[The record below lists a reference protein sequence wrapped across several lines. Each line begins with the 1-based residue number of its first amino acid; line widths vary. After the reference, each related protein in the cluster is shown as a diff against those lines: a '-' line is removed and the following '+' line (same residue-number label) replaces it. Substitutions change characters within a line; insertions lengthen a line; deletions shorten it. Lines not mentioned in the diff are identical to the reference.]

1 MVDIDAARQIGK
13 TIPAAARPDF
23 PPAAAPSKPVRTLG
37 VRHAPRSSQRPSRRC
52 TRTRA
57 GRLARS
63 AARIHRPAR
72 YDVGPRAGCDRW
84 GRSGPVTGGRV
95 TGCDKCERRGLRT
108 GADWAPRSRGS
119 SCPFRECGMTERA
132 VCSLFSSPSSSSLPR
147 PRLAAYTRLGVG
159 APAPAPPSLPPCRSP
174 ATSATAR
181 TATTTRTR

>member
-37 VRHAPRSSQRPSRRC
+37 VRHTPRSSQRPSRRC

-84 GRSGPVTGGRV
+84 ARSGAVTGGRV
-95 TGCDKCERRGLRT
+95 TGVT
-108 GADWAPRSRGS
+108 SANGA
-119 SCPFRECGMTERA
+119 EEERA
-132 VCSLFSSPSSSSLPR
+132 LIGRRDLEVVP
-147 PRLAAYTRLGVG
+147 ARLGNVE
-159 APAPAPPSLPPCRSP
+159 
-174 ATSATAR
+174 
-181 TATTTRTR
+181 